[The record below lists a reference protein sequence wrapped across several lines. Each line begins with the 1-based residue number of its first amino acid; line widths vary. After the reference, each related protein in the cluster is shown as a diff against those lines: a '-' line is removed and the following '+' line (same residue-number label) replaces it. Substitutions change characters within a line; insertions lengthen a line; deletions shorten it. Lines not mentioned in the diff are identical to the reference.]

1 MKRRDFDMKKMN
13 MDLTQI
19 AGLAGSILTIAAT
32 LLTGYANEQKMDK
45 IIDEK
50 VAEALAKQ
58 LGNMNSYE
66 LAYDGLFFCY
76 SL

>member
-1 MKRRDFDMKKMN
+1 MKKMN

-19 AGLAGSILTIAAT
+19 AGLAGSLLTIAAT

-45 IIDEK
+45 VIDEK

-58 LGNMNSYE
+58 LGNMK
-66 LAYDGLFFCY
+66 
-76 SL
+76 